1 MQGRRRFSAYWI
13 RVAMPAAL
21 LAMVCLLLI
30 LSRYPTVVDERSYLF
45 WIW

>member
-1 MQGRRRFSAYWI
+1 MQVRRHSSAYWI

-30 LSRYPTVVDERSYLF
+30 MSRYPAAVDERSYLF
-45 WIW
+45 WVW